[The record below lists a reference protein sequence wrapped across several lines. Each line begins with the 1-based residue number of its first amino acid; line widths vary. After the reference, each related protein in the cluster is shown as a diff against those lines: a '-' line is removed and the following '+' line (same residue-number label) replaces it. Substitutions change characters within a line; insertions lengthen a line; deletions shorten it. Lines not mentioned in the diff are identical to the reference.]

1 MRQFFNFVGWSLSS
15 TLLCAALTTD
25 VQAHTRVATSART
38 ASVTTEALGR
48 PVHTLPQR
56 LRAASGVTQLSNIP
70 GSPENGLMRVRPS
83 SKAPM
88 GLPAAQPRGS
98 LCGVVASFRGI
109 QSGSQ
114 SYWGEIDPV
123 SGKVDNMFS
132 GSYLANTQ
140 NFDIQGGAIRDGILY
155 IADILTSIVDG
166 AQVENIIWR
175 RVDIATGDELTPV
188 YFGEDYAAYAYSM
201 TYDSDKDLFHVLS
214 LDQST
219 YSFGLYATVDPSD
232 SFTVQSHG
240 LLARNNFLGS
250 IVYNP
255 ADTQIYVFD
264 YSNQVYTIDEATDS
278 LIEMGTVDEDY
289 TLVRYQTATAMTYS
303 PLDRSFVA
311 CYPDEF
317 TETIK
322 LLFIDDETYSVTESA
337 ALYPDNPYLSLLCCT
352 DPYAE
357 LEAPAIPAEAVFDF
371 AGAALTGNITITA
384 PDLTYGRLPIEQS
397 QVRMVFEVDG
407 NVVFDADVPV
417 GESRTFAYEGTEGV
431 HQTVLIARIGDKS
444 SPARKMSLCLGND
457 IPCTPAMLRVDN
469 AVLSW
474 EPVGSKGVNNGFV
487 DTGAVTYDVFENGI
501 KLNDTPLT
509 ECSFPLNTD
518 RDLSRLSIGVTASAN
533 GLTSAPASLSLLLG
547 NAMSLPF
554 EMVPTQEEF
563 SLFQSL
569 DVNGDGTAFGYGRD
583 MNTGDYYVGI
593 DLSHAPAANDW
604 LFLPLLAFDKPENL
618 YNLSFSYNNF
628 SFYEATENLSVY
640 IGRAAE
646 PQSMTQLLYS
656 GQNLYEPSPV
666 TISRRFALPEAGDYY
681 VGFHC
686 TSRNGYGVKLGNFRV
701 ESLEG
706 YSTQAPAT
714 PEVSA
719 KAAPAGALRADV
731 TIKAPSLDLAGNAL
745 DADDTITYTV
755 TCGESASKLD
765 LLPGTSGEVSV
776 DVPASGYNSF
786 SVIGTN
792 SKGEGISTSH
802 RLYVGID
809 RPLAPRNIRYS
820 TSEDNMTITMTW
832 DKPESVGE
840 NGGYVDVD
848 NLEYRIYVVEGVA
861 YNHVGTTRECSYS
874 YTVPTAPQHQYH
886 IGPSAVNEIGES
898 RYSLFTRE
906 TLGTP
911 NPIPL
916 VENFN
921 SNGFSYN
928 PVSYT
933 MSGEFINSSVE
944 SIGSLLSM
952 GTGASTDF
960 NSGGLLIFNTG
971 DVPTKAELVFPKVTT
986 SSSQKTGFK
995 LRWLDWQYTPSFSLW
1010 GRRYGAETTV
1020 KIADFEAERPE
1031 RGTWKE
1037 DVVMLADGFE
1047 DASWAE
1053 FRIHADLSTEIKEY
1067 GFIDAYELLQN
1078 VENDLKVASVTG
1090 VKEAT
1095 VGDEVN
1101 FQIRVINAGLEVMN
1115 GSLTIT
1121 VTDAAGNILRS
1132 ETDNIRRLQ
1141 SNREHLKNISFNV
1154 EAEYLANT
1162 PLTVT
1167 ATVEAD
1173 EDEVPENNTLS
1184 ARLEIKAHEAPVVT
1198 DLTAE
1203 RTVNGTVDLAWSE
1216 PDLTFGGED
1225 GFEMA
1230 EPFVVA
1236 DYIGQWR
1243 NIDFD
1248 GRTCWIINGLEWPNN
1263 REPAA
1268 WMAIDAEALN
1278 IMSDARLAPHSGRQ
1292 YLMARSCE
1300 YDEATGDGM
1309 VQASDWLV
1317 SPEVAGGTEV
1327 TFWLGS
1333 ISVDYT
1339 EYVEVWWSATE
1350 PEFDPYVPVI
1360 PDENGSVQTSNTNGS
1375 FKRLRTF
1382 SKSGDEDW
1390 EFVNFTLPAEA
1401 RYFALRYASF
1411 DSFGA
1416 MIDDLVYTPARL
1428 FSWEVAGYK
1437 VLRTVDGVQET
1448 IADNIQNTSWSD
1460 NNPAAGAAMYNVIT
1474 TVLNNGFRK
1483 DGPRSNT
1490 VSVGGAMVDD
1500 LRALEGVYG
1509 VTGAIVAEGLEGQAL
1524 AIYSA
1529 DGKLIQYVRI
1539 ASDRQNI
1546 PVQAGVY
1553 IVKAGNALAK
1563 VMVK

>member
-15 TLLCAALTTD
+15 TLLCASLTTD
-25 VQAHTRVATSART
+25 VQAHSRAATSARN

-70 GSPENGLMRVRPS
+70 GSPESGLMRVRPA

-88 GLPAAQPRGS
+88 GLPVAQPRGS

-109 QSGSQ
+109 QSASQ

-123 SGKVDNMFS
+123 SGKVENMFS
-132 GSYLANTQ
+132 GSYLADIQ
-140 NFDIQGGAIRDGILY
+140 NYDIQGGAIRNGILY
-155 IADILTSIVDG
+155 IADVLTSIVAG

-175 RVDIATGDELTPV
+175 RVDLATGDELTPI

-201 TYDSDKDLFHVLS
+201 TYDPDKDMFHILS

-219 YSFGLYATVDPSD
+219 YSFGLYATIDPSD
-232 SFTVQSHG
+232 GFAVQSHG
-240 LLARNNFLGS
+240 LLSRNNFLGS

-264 YSNQVYTIDEATDS
+264 YYNQVFTIDQATDS

-317 TETIK
+317 TESIK

-337 ALYPDNPYLSLLCCT
+337 SLYPDNPYLSLLCCT

-357 LEAPAIPAEAVFDF
+357 LEAPAMPAEAIFDF
-371 AGAALTGNITITA
+371 TGAALTGNITITA
-384 PDLTYGRLPIEQS
+384 PELTYGRLPIEQP

-407 NVVFDADVPV
+407 NVVFDTEVPV

-431 HQTVLIARIGDKS
+431 HETTVTAKIGDKS
-444 SPARKMSLCLGND
+444 SPARKSVLCLGND
-457 IPCTPAMLRVDN
+457 IPCTPTMLKAEN
-469 AVLSW
+469 GLLTW
-474 EPVGSKGVNNGFV
+474 EPVGAKGINNGFV
-487 DTGAVTYDVFENGI
+487 DTAAVTYDVFENGVKI
-501 KLNDTPLT
+501 NDTLLT
-509 ECSFPLNTD
+509 ECSFRLDTD

-533 GLTSAPASLSLLLG
+533 GLTSEPASLSLLLG
-547 NAMSLPF
+547 NAMPLPF
-554 EMVPTQEEF
+554 EMVPTKEEF
-563 SLFQSL
+563 SLFQSF
-569 DVNGDGTAFGYGRD
+569 DANGDDTTFGYRRNMD
-583 MNTGDYYVGI
+583 TGDYYVGI
-593 DLSHAPAANDW
+593 DISSTSGADDW
-604 LFLPLLAFDKPENL
+604 LFLPLLAFDKPETL
-618 YNLSFSYNNF
+618 YNLSFSYSNLTR
-628 SFYEATENLSVY
+628 YEVTENLSVY
-640 IGRAAE
+640 IGRSAD
-646 PQSMTQLLYS
+646 PQSMTQLIYS
-656 GQNLYEPSPV
+656 GQNLYEPSPI
-666 TISRRFALPEAGDYY
+666 TISQRFALPEAGDYY

-686 TSRNGYGVKLGNFRV
+686 TSRNSYGVVIGNFRV

-706 YSTQAPAT
+706 YSAQAPAT

-719 KAAPAGALRADV
+719 KAAPAGALKADV
-731 TIKAPSLDLAGNAL
+731 TIKAPVVDLVGNAL
-745 DADDTITYTV
+745 DADDMITYTV
-755 TCGESASKLD
+755 TCGEATSKLD

-792 SKGEGISTSH
+792 SKGEGISTNH

-820 TSEDNMTITMTW
+820 TSADNMTITMTW
-832 DKPESVGE
+832 DKPEAVGE

-874 YTVPTAPQHQYH
+874 YTVPTTPQHQYH
-886 IGPSAVNEIGES
+886 IGPAAINEMGES

-916 VENFN
+916 VENFS
-921 SNGFSYN
+921 SNGFAYE

-933 MSGEFINSSVE
+933 MSGEFINSFVE
-944 SIGSLLSM
+944 SIGSVLSM
-952 GTGASTDF
+952 GTGVSTDF
-960 NSGGLLIFNTG
+960 NSGGLVIFNTG
-971 DVPTKAELVFPKVTT
+971 SVPTKAELVFPKVTT
-986 SSSQKTGFK
+986 SASQKTGFK
-995 LRWLDWQYTPSFSLW
+995 LRWLDWKYTPTFSLW
-1010 GRRYGAETTV
+1010 ARRYGAETLV
-1020 KIADFEAERPE
+1020 KLADFEAERPE
-1031 RGTWKE
+1031 QGTWKE
-1037 DVVMLADGFE
+1037 DIVVLSDGFD
-1047 DASWAE
+1047 DASWVE
-1053 FRIHADLSTEIKEY
+1053 FRVHADLSTEAKEY

-1090 VKEAT
+1090 VTEAT

-1101 FQIRVINAGLEVMN
+1101 FHVRVINAGLEVMN
-1115 GSLTIT
+1115 GSLTTT
-1121 VTDAAGNILRS
+1121 VTDAAGNVLLS
-1132 ETDNIRRLQ
+1132 ESDNIRRLQ
-1141 SNREHLKNISFNV
+1141 SNREYLKNVSFDIQ
-1154 EAEYLANT
+1154 AEYLANA

-1173 EDEVPENNTLS
+1173 EDEVPENDTLS

-1203 RTVNGTVDLAWSE
+1203 RTVNNTVDLAWSE
-1216 PDLTFGGED
+1216 PDLTFGGND

-1248 GRTCWIINGLEWPNN
+1248 GRTCWIVNGLEWPNN
-1263 REPAA
+1263 REPSA
-1268 WMAIDAEALN
+1268 WMTIDAEALN
-1278 IMSDARLAPHSGRQ
+1278 IMGDARLAPHSGSQ

-1300 YDEATGDGM
+1300 YDEESGDGM

-1350 PEFDPYVPVI
+1350 PEFDPYVPVT
-1360 PDENGSVQTSNTNGS
+1360 PDENGSVQSSSTNGS

-1382 SKSGDEDW
+1382 SKSGDEGW

-1437 VLRTVDGVQET
+1437 VLRTVDGIQET
-1448 IADNIQNTSWSD
+1448 IADDVQSTSWTD
-1460 NNPAAGAAMYNVIT
+1460 NNPVNGVASYNVIT

-1490 VSVGGAMVDD
+1490 ASVGSALVDD

-1509 VTGAIVAEGLEGQAL
+1509 VTGAIVAEGLTGQAL
-1524 AIYSA
+1524 AIYA
-1529 DGKLIQYVRI
+1529 VDGKLMQYVNLT
-1539 ASDRQNI
+1539 SDRQSI
-1546 PVQAGVY
+1546 PMPSGVY